1 MRMVLE
7 LDYFFHTENSTGLF
21 DGTELVLGRLESLRP
36 AKVCTSVAHMLDIE

>member
-7 LDYFFHTENSTGLF
+7 LDYLLFYTANSTGLF

-36 AKVCTSVAHMLDIE
+36 AKSLPEL